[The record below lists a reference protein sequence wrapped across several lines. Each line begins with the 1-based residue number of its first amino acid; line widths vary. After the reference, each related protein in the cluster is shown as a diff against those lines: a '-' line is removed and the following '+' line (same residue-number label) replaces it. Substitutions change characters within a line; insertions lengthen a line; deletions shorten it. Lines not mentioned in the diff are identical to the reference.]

1 MKKTLS
7 IIGLGAG
14 MLAALSSCSS
24 VPNEDTLG
32 DYEEAMP
39 MSELAVGDSELP
51 PWVLEGDDSYQ
62 IPAGDRTP
70 EADRN
75 HFATPEPGEE
85 LTVSNGIASQN
96 QPAIAA
102 HDDTVVDSHVAD
114 DFDPYAM
121 PETEPTT
128 ATVATPVIEGAPVAA
143 APATPR
149 PKVTTTPRKPKQIA
163 QNNTR
168 KQSNKKQLAS
178 QKTKQKKIDK
188 KKVKK
193 VSEPTLV
200 VYKVRPGDNLYE
212 IAKRSNTTIAQ
223 IRKDSGIKG
232 DIIHP
237 GQTIKV
243 RFTPK
248 GYKASKKKATPTT
261 TTYEV
266 KKGDRLAKVAA
277 QHGVTT
283 AALLKANNLTMAQ
296 AGKIRPGTKITI
308 PGKTSSASKKTQKS
322 KASQKKKR
330 R

>member
-7 IIGLGAG
+7 IIGLGASV
-14 MLAALSSCSS
+14 LVALSSCSH
-24 VPNEDTLG
+24 NNGDTLG
-32 DYEEAMP
+32 YEEAMP

-70 EADRN
+70 EVDRN
-75 HFATPEPGEE
+75 HYATPEPGESMA
-85 LTVSNGIASQN
+85 VSNGITSQN
-96 QPAIAA
+96 QPAVA
-102 HDDTVVDSHVAD
+102 HDDTVVDSHVGD

-121 PETEPTT
+121 PTSAAT
-128 ATVATPVIEGAPVAA
+128 ATTQTPATATPAIPGAPQTATAATTSKAPKPVASN
-143 APATPR
+143 TKKK
-149 PKVTTTPRKPKQIA
+149 KV
-163 QNNTR
+163 
-168 KQSNKKQLAS
+168 
-178 QKTKQKKIDK
+178 DK

-193 VSEPTLV
+193 VNEPTLV

-237 GQTIKV
+237 GQIIKV

-248 GYKASKKKATPTT
+248 GYKADKKKATPTT
-261 TTYEV
+261 TTYVV
-266 KKGDRLAKVAA
+266 KKGDMLAKVAA
-277 QHGVTT
+277 RHGITT

-296 AGKIRPGTKITI
+296 AAKVRPGTKIVI
-308 PGKTSSASKKTQKS
+308 PGKTSTVSKKNTKAKS
-322 KASQKKKR
+322 SKKKSR

>member
-7 IIGLGAG
+7 IIGLGASV
-14 MLAALSSCSS
+14 LVALSSCSH
-24 VPNEDTLG
+24 NHGDTLG
-32 DYEEAMP
+32 YEEAMP

-70 EADRN
+70 EVDRN
-75 HFATPEPGEE
+75 HFATPEPGESMA
-85 LTVSNGIASQN
+85 VSNGITSQN
-96 QPAIAA
+96 QPTVA

-121 PETEPTT
+121 PT
-128 ATVATPVIEGAPVAA
+128 GAGSTA
-143 APATPR
+143 APATPGA
-149 PKVTTTPRKPKQIA
+149 PQAPVATTTPKKPRPVA
-163 QNNTR
+163 
-168 KQSNKKQLAS
+168 SNK
-178 QKTKQKKIDK
+178 KKIDK

-248 GYKASKKKATPTT
+248 GYKAGKKKATPTT
-261 TTYEV
+261 TTYVV
-266 KKGDRLAKVAA
+266 KKGDMLSKVAA
-277 QHGVTT
+277 RHGVST

-296 AGKIRPGTKITI
+296 AGKVRPGTKIVI
-308 PGKTSSASKKTQKS
+308 PGKTSTVSKKTTKAKS
-322 KASQKKKR
+322 SKKR
-330 R
+330 RR

>member
-7 IIGLGAG
+7 IIGLGAS
-14 MLAALSSCSS
+14 MLVALSSCSH
-24 VPNEDTLG
+24 NHGDTLG
-32 DYEEAMP
+32 YEEATP
-39 MSELAVGDSELP
+39 MSELAIGDSELP
-51 PWVLEGDDSYQ
+51 PWVFEGDDSYQ

-70 EADRN
+70 EVDRN
-75 HFATPEPGEE
+75 HYATPEPGESMA
-85 LTVSNGIASQN
+85 VSNGLTGQK
-96 QPAIAA
+96 QPAVA

-121 PETEPTT
+121 PTGTTT
-128 ATVATPVIEGAPVAA
+128 ATTAATPATPATPVA
-143 APATPR
+143 
-149 PKVTTTPRKPKQIA
+149 TTTPKKPKPVV
-163 QNNTR
+163 
-168 KQSNKKQLAS
+168 SNKKKAD
-178 QKTKQKKIDK
+178 T

-193 VSEPTLV
+193 VNEPTLV

-237 GQTIKV
+237 GQIIKV

-248 GYKASKKKATPTT
+248 GYKADKKKATPTT
-261 TTYEV
+261 TTYVV
-266 KKGDRLAKVAA
+266 KKGDMLAKVAA
-277 QHGVTT
+277 RHGITT

-296 AGKIRPGTKITI
+296 AAKVRPGTKIVI
-308 PGKTSSASKKTQKS
+308 PGKTSTVSKKNTKAKS
-322 KASQKKKR
+322 SKKKSR

>member
-7 IIGLGAG
+7 IIGLGAS
-14 MLAALSSCSS
+14 MLVALSSCSHR
-24 VPNEDTLG
+24 NADTLG
-32 DYEEAMP
+32 YEEAMP

-51 PWVLEGDDSYQ
+51 PWILEGDDTYQ
-62 IPAGDRTP
+62 VPAGDRTP

-75 HFATPEPGEE
+75 HYATPEPGES
-85 LTVSNGIASQN
+85 LAVSNGITSQN
-96 QPAIAA
+96 QPAVA
-102 HDDTVVDSHVAD
+102 HDDTVVDSHVAA

-121 PETEPTT
+121 P
-128 ATVATPVIEGAPVAA
+128 ATPTEAVAA
-143 APATPR
+143 TTPQANTTTTPATPR
-149 PKVTTTPRKPKQIA
+149 KTTPVASTKKP
-163 QNNTR
+163 
-168 KQSNKKQLAS
+168 SV
-178 QKTKQKKIDK
+178 DK

-243 RFTPK
+243 RFTPS
-248 GYKASKKKATPTT
+248 GYKADKNKKTETS
-261 TTYEV
+261 TTYVV
-266 KKGDRLAKVAA
+266 KKGDMLSKVAA
-277 QHGVTT
+277 NHGVSL

-308 PGKTSSASKKTQKS
+308 PGKTSTISKKSTKNTKKS
-322 KASQKKKR
+322 TKKSSKKSSKKKS
-330 R
+330 

>member
-7 IIGLGAG
+7 IIGLGASV
-14 MLAALSSCSS
+14 LVALSSCSH
-24 VPNEDTLG
+24 NNGDTLG
-32 DYEEAMP
+32 YEEAMP

-70 EADRN
+70 EVDRN
-75 HFATPEPGEE
+75 HFATPEPGESMA
-85 LTVSNGIASQN
+85 VSNGITSQN
-96 QPAIAA
+96 QPAVA
-102 HDDTVVDSHVAD
+102 HDDTVVDSHVGD

-121 PETEPTT
+121 PTG
-128 ATVATPVIEGAPVAA
+128 AAVAATPATPGTKQAPVAT
-143 APATPR
+143 ATP
-149 PKVTTTPRKPKQIA
+149 KKPKPVV
-163 QNNTR
+163 
-168 KQSNKKQLAS
+168 SNKK
-178 QKTKQKKIDK
+178 KVDK

-248 GYKASKKKATPTT
+248 GYKADKKKATPTT
-261 TTYEV
+261 TTYIV
-266 KKGDRLAKVAA
+266 KKGDMLSKVAA
-277 QHGVTT
+277 RHGVTT

-296 AGKIRPGTKITI
+296 AGKVRPGTKIVI
-308 PGKTSSASKKTQKS
+308 PGKTSTVSKKTTKAKS
-322 KASQKKKR
+322 SKKSR

>member
-7 IIGLGAG
+7 IIGLGASV
-14 MLAALSSCSS
+14 LVALSSCSHY
-24 VPNEDTLG
+24 NGDTLG
-32 DYEEAMP
+32 YEEAIP
-39 MSELAVGDSELP
+39 MSEVGDSELP

-62 IPAGDRTP
+62 VPAGDRTP
-70 EADRN
+70 EVDRN
-75 HFATPEPGEE
+75 HFATPEPGESMA
-85 LTVSNGIASQN
+85 VSNGITSQN
-96 QPAIAA
+96 QPAVA

-121 PETEPTT
+121 PNGT
-128 ATVATPVIEGAPVAA
+128 AA
-143 APATPR
+143 APATPGSAQTT
-149 PKVTTTPRKPKQIA
+149 VATTTPKKPKPVA
-163 QNNTR
+163 STR
-168 KQSNKKQLAS
+168 
-178 QKTKQKKIDK
+178 KKIDK

-261 TTYEV
+261 TTYVV
-266 KKGDRLAKVAA
+266 KKGDMLSKVAA
-277 QHGVTT
+277 RHGVSL
-283 AALLKANNLTMAQ
+283 AALLKANNMTMAQ
-296 AGKIRPGTKITI
+296 ASKVRPGTKITI
-308 PGKTSSASKKTQKS
+308 PGKTSTVSKKSTNTR
-322 KASQKKKR
+322 KKR
-330 R
+330 RR

>member
-7 IIGLGAG
+7 IIGLGASV
-14 MLAALSSCSS
+14 LVALSSCSHY
-24 VPNEDTLG
+24 NDDTLG
-32 DYEEAMP
+32 YEEAMP

-70 EADRN
+70 EVDRN
-75 HFATPEPGEE
+75 HFATPEPGESMA
-85 LTVSNGIASQN
+85 VSNGITSQN
-96 QPAIAA
+96 QPAVA

-121 PETEPTT
+121 PTG
-128 ATVATPVIEGAPVAA
+128 ATGATGAATPATPGTTQAPVAA
-143 APATPR
+143 
-149 PKVTTTPRKPKQIA
+149 TTPKKPKPIA
-163 QNNTR
+163 
-168 KQSNKKQLAS
+168 SNK
-178 QKTKQKKIDK
+178 KKIDK

-212 IAKRSNTTIAQ
+212 IAKRSNTSIAQ

-248 GYKASKKKATPTT
+248 GYKAGKKKSTPTT
-261 TTYEV
+261 TTYIV
-266 KKGDRLAKVAA
+266 KKGDMLSKVAA
-277 QHGVTT
+277 RHGVTT

-296 AGKIRPGTKITI
+296 AAKVRPGTKLVI
-308 PGKTSSASKKTQKS
+308 PGKTSTVSKKTS
-322 KASQKKKR
+322 TKKR
-330 R
+330 RR

>member
-14 MLAALSSCSS
+14 MLAALSSCSHHG
-24 VPNEDTLG
+24 DTLG
-32 DYEEAMP
+32 YEEAMP
-39 MSELAVGDSELP
+39 MSEMAVGDGELP
-51 PWVLEGDDSYQ
+51 PWVLEGDDTYQ

-70 EADRN
+70 EVDRN
-75 HFATPEPGEE
+75 HFATPEPGES
-85 LTVSNGIASQN
+85 LAVSNGLSSQN
-96 QPAIAA
+96 QPALV
-102 HDDTVVDSHVAD
+102 HDDTVVDSRVPD

-121 PETEPTT
+121 PTTPTGTVATAATQQPTT
-128 ATVATPVIEGAPVAA
+128 AAAT
-143 APATPR
+143 AT
-149 PKVTTTPRKPKQIA
+149 VTTTTAKPKPAIA
-163 QNNTR
+163 STATT
-168 KQSNKKQLAS
+168 KKP
-178 QKTKQKKIDK
+178 KVDK

-248 GYKASKKKATPTT
+248 GYKADKKKETETS
-261 TTYEV
+261 TTYVV
-266 KKGDRLAKVAA
+266 KKGDMLSKVAA
-277 QHGVTT
+277 KHGVSL

-308 PGKTSSASKKTQKS
+308 PGKSSTVSKKTTKNKTKS
-322 KASQKKKR
+322 SKR

>member
-1 MKKTLS
+1 MRKTLS
-7 IIGLGAG
+7 TIGLGAG
-14 MLAALSSCSS
+14 LLVALSSCSHR
-24 VPNEDTLG
+24 NADTLG
-32 DYEEAMP
+32 YEEAMP
-39 MSELAVGDSELP
+39 MSEIAVGDSELP

-70 EADRN
+70 EVHDRN
-75 HFATPEPGEE
+75 HYATPEPGES
-85 LTVSNGIASQN
+85 LAVSNGPTSQN
-96 QPAIAA
+96 QPAIA
-102 HDDTVVDSHVAD
+102 HDDTVVDSHVSD
-114 DFDPYAM
+114 DFDPYAL
-121 PETEPTT
+121 PSTPATSST
-128 ATVATPVIEGAPVAA
+128 AAA
-143 APATPR
+143 APATPQQS
-149 PKVTTTPRKPKQIA
+149 VATATTPKAPKPVA
-163 QNNTR
+163 A
-168 KQSNKKQLAS
+168 NKKTS
-178 QKTKQKKIDK
+178 SKKVDK

-248 GYKASKKKATPTT
+248 GYKADKKKATPTT
-261 TTYEV
+261 TTYVV
-266 KKGDRLAKVAA
+266 KKGDMLSKVAA
-277 QHGVTT
+277 RYGVTT

-296 AGKIRPGTKITI
+296 AGKVRPGTKIVI
-308 PGKTSSASKKTQKS
+308 PGKTSTVSKSKKTS
-322 KASQKKKR
+322 GKR

>member
-7 IIGLGAG
+7 IIGLGASV
-14 MLAALSSCSS
+14 LVALSSCSH
-24 VPNEDTLG
+24 NHGDTLG
-32 DYEEAMP
+32 YEEAMP
-39 MSELAVGDSELP
+39 ISELAVGDSELP

-70 EADRN
+70 EVDRN
-75 HFATPEPGEE
+75 HFATPEPGESMA
-85 LTVSNGIASQN
+85 VSNGITSQN
-96 QPAIAA
+96 QPAVA

-121 PETEPTT
+121 PT
-128 ATVATPVIEGAPVAA
+128 GAGSTA
-143 APATPR
+143 APATPGA
-149 PKVTTTPRKPKQIA
+149 PQAPVATTTPKKPRPVA
-163 QNNTR
+163 
-168 KQSNKKQLAS
+168 SNK
-178 QKTKQKKIDK
+178 KKIDK

-248 GYKASKKKATPTT
+248 GYKAGKKKATPTT
-261 TTYEV
+261 TSYVV
-266 KKGDRLAKVAA
+266 KKGDMLSKVAA
-277 QHGVTT
+277 RHGVST

-296 AGKIRPGTKITI
+296 AGKVRPGTKIVI
-308 PGKTSSASKKTQKS
+308 PGKTSTVSKKTTKAKS
-322 KASQKKKR
+322 SKKR
-330 R
+330 RR

>member
-7 IIGLGAG
+7 IIGLGASV
-14 MLAALSSCSS
+14 LVALSSCSH
-24 VPNEDTLG
+24 NNGDTLG
-32 DYEEAMP
+32 YEEAMP

-70 EADRN
+70 EVDRN
-75 HFATPEPGEE
+75 HYATPEPGESMA
-85 LTVSNGIASQN
+85 VSNGITSQN
-96 QPAIAA
+96 QPAVA
-102 HDDTVVDSHVAD
+102 HDDTVVDSHVGD

-121 PETEPTT
+121 PTSAAT
-128 ATVATPVIEGAPVAA
+128 ATTQTPATATPAIPGAPQTATAATTSKAPKPVAS
-143 APATPR
+143 
-149 PKVTTTPRKPKQIA
+149 
-163 QNNTR
+163 NT
-168 KQSNKKQLAS
+168 KK
-178 QKTKQKKIDK
+178 KKIDK

-193 VSEPTLV
+193 VNEPTLV

-237 GQTIKV
+237 GQIIKV

-248 GYKASKKKATPTT
+248 GYKADKKKATPTT
-261 TTYEV
+261 TTYVV
-266 KKGDRLAKVAA
+266 KKGDMLAKVAA
-277 QHGVTT
+277 RHGITT

-296 AGKIRPGTKITI
+296 ASKVRPGTKIVI
-308 PGKTSSASKKTQKS
+308 PGKTSTVSKKTTKAKS
-322 KASQKKKR
+322 SKKKSR

>member
-1 MKKTLS
+1 MKKTLT

-14 MLAALSSCSS
+14 MLAALSSCSH
-24 VPNEDTLG
+24 NNGDTLG
-32 DYEEAMP
+32 YEEAMP

-70 EADRN
+70 EVDRN
-75 HFATPEPGEE
+75 HYATPEPGES
-85 LTVSNGIASQN
+85 LSVSDGITSQN
-96 QPAIAA
+96 QPAIA
-102 HDDTVVDSHVAD
+102 HDDTVVDSHVSD
-114 DFDPYAM
+114 DYDPYA
-121 PETEPTT
+121 TPTGTTSAPQAT
-128 ATVATPVIEGAPVAA
+128 ATSHTPVAVAPQTTSQ
-143 APATPR
+143 PA
-149 PKVTTTPRKPKQIA
+149 
-163 QNNTR
+163 
-168 KQSNKKQLAS
+168 
-178 QKTKQKKIDK
+178 KQKKTKPVASTTKAQKKKVDK

-248 GYKASKKKATPTT
+248 GYKAGKKKATPTT
-261 TTYEV
+261 TTYVV
-266 KKGDRLAKVAA
+266 KKGDMLAKVAA
-277 QHGVTT
+277 RHGVSL
-283 AALLKANNLTMAQ
+283 AALLKANNMTMAQ
-296 AGKIRPGTKITI
+296 ASKVRPGDKLTI
-308 PGKTSSASKKTQKS
+308 PGKTSTVSKKTNKNKKTS
-322 KASQKKKR
+322 KKR
-330 R
+330 RR

>member
-14 MLAALSSCSS
+14 MLAALSSCTHRG
-24 VPNEDTLG
+24 DTLG
-32 DYEEAMP
+32 YEEAMP
-39 MSELAVGDSELP
+39 MSELAIGDSELP

-70 EADRN
+70 EVDRN
-75 HFATPEPGEE
+75 QFATPEPGESMA
-85 LTVSNGIASQN
+85 VSNGLTRQN
-96 QPAIAA
+96 QPALA
-102 HDDTVVDSHVAD
+102 HDDTVVDSHVGA

-121 PETEPTT
+121 PDTPTGAVAGT
-128 ATVATPVIEGAPVAA
+128 STGTSTPVAT
-143 APATPR
+143 
-149 PKVTTTPRKPKQIA
+149 TTKPKQPAIA
-163 QNNTR
+163 STT
-168 KQSNKKQLAS
+168 KPKK
-178 QKTKQKKIDK
+178 DN

-193 VSEPTLV
+193 VNEPTLV

-232 DIIHP
+232 DLIHP
-237 GQTIKV
+237 GDIIKV

-248 GYKASKKKATPTT
+248 GYKADKNKATPTT
-261 TTYEV
+261 TTYVV
-266 KKGDRLAKVAA
+266 KKGDMLSKVAA
-277 QHGVTT
+277 KHGVSL

-308 PGKTSSASKKTQKS
+308 PGKTSTVSKKTN
-322 KASQKKKR
+322 KAKNTKR

>member
-14 MLAALSSCSS
+14 MLAALSSCSHHG
-24 VPNEDTLG
+24 DTLG
-32 DYEEAMP
+32 YEEAMP
-39 MSELAVGDSELP
+39 MSEMAVGDGELP
-51 PWVLEGDDSYQ
+51 PWVLEGDDTYQ

-70 EADRN
+70 EVDRN
-75 HFATPEPGEE
+75 HFATPEPGESMA
-85 LTVSNGIASQN
+85 VSNGLARQN
-96 QPAIAA
+96 QPALA
-102 HDDTVVDSHVAD
+102 HDDTVVDSRVPD

-121 PETEPTT
+121 PSTPTGTVATATTQQTTTT
-128 ATVATPVIEGAPVAA
+128 ATNATATTTAKPK
-143 APATPR
+143 PAIASTTTTKK
-149 PKVTTTPRKPKQIA
+149 PKV
-163 QNNTR
+163 
-168 KQSNKKQLAS
+168 
-178 QKTKQKKIDK
+178 DK

-248 GYKASKKKATPTT
+248 GYKADKNKKTETS
-261 TTYEV
+261 TTYVV
-266 KKGDRLAKVAA
+266 KKGDMLSKVAA
-277 QHGVTT
+277 KHGVSL

-308 PGKTSSASKKTQKS
+308 PGKTSTVSKKTNQS
-322 KASQKKKR
+322 KPNSKKR

>member
-7 IIGLGAG
+7 IIGLGASV
-14 MLAALSSCSS
+14 LVALSSCSH
-24 VPNEDTLG
+24 NNGDTLG
-32 DYEEAMP
+32 YEEAMP

-70 EADRN
+70 EVDRN
-75 HFATPEPGEE
+75 HFATPEPGESMA
-85 LTVSNGIASQN
+85 VSNGITSQN
-96 QPAIAA
+96 QPAVA

-121 PETEPTT
+121 PTGATGT
-128 ATVATPVIEGAPVAA
+128 ATPATPGTTQAPVAA
-143 APATPR
+143 ATP
-149 PKVTTTPRKPKQIA
+149 KKPKPI
-163 QNNTR
+163 T
-168 KQSNKKQLAS
+168 SNKK
-178 QKTKQKKIDK
+178 KIDR

-212 IAKRSNTTIAQ
+212 IAKRSNTSIAQ

-248 GYKASKKKATPTT
+248 GYKAGKKKSTPTT
-261 TTYEV
+261 TTYIV
-266 KKGDRLAKVAA
+266 KKGDMLSKVAA
-277 QHGVTT
+277 RHGVTT

-296 AGKIRPGTKITI
+296 AAKVRPGTKLVI
-308 PGKTSSASKKTQKS
+308 PGKTSTVSKKTS
-322 KASQKKKR
+322 TKKR
-330 R
+330 RR

>member
-1 MKKTLS
+1 
-7 IIGLGAG
+7 
-14 MLAALSSCSS
+14 MLAALSSCSHS
-24 VPNEDTLG
+24 GDTLG
-32 DYEEAMP
+32 YEEAMP
-39 MSELAVGDSELP
+39 MSEMAVGDGELP
-51 PWVLEGDDSYQ
+51 PWVLEGDDTYQ

-70 EADRN
+70 EVDRN
-75 HFATPEPGEE
+75 HYATPEPGESMA
-85 LTVSNGIASQN
+85 VSNGLARQN
-96 QPAIAA
+96 QPALA
-102 HDDTVVDSHVAD
+102 HDDTVVDSRVPD

-121 PETEPTT
+121 PSTPTGTVATATTQQTTTT
-128 ATVATPVIEGAPVAA
+128 ATNATATTTAKPK
-143 APATPR
+143 PAIASTTTTKK
-149 PKVTTTPRKPKQIA
+149 PKV
-163 QNNTR
+163 
-168 KQSNKKQLAS
+168 
-178 QKTKQKKIDK
+178 DK

-248 GYKASKKKATPTT
+248 GYKADKNKKTETS
-261 TTYEV
+261 TTYVV
-266 KKGDRLAKVAA
+266 KKGDMLSKVAA
-277 QHGVTT
+277 KHGVSL

-308 PGKTSSASKKTQKS
+308 PGKTSTVSKKTTQS
-322 KASQKKKR
+322 KAKSKKR

>member
-1 MKKTLS
+1 
-7 IIGLGAG
+7 
-14 MLAALSSCSS
+14 MLAVLSSCSGFRNS
-24 VPNEDTLG
+24 DTLG
-32 DYEEAMP
+32 YEEAMP

-70 EADRN
+70 EVDRN
-75 HFATPEPGEE
+75 HYATPEPGESMA
-85 LTVSNGIASQN
+85 VSNGISSQN
-96 QPAIAA
+96 QPAVA

-121 PETEPTT
+121 PANTGVATT
-128 ATVATPVIEGAPVAA
+128 ATTTTSPATTPSAPAKKPVRVAA
-143 APATPR
+143 NT
-149 PKVTTTPRKPKQIA
+149 KKKPV
-163 QNNTR
+163 
-168 KQSNKKQLAS
+168 
-178 QKTKQKKIDK
+178 DK

-248 GYKASKKKATPTT
+248 GYKADKKKETSTS
-261 TTYEV
+261 TTYVV
-266 KKGDRLAKVAA
+266 KKGDMLSKVAA
-277 QHGVTT
+277 SHGVTL
-283 AALLKANNLTMAQ
+283 ASLLKANNLTMAQ

-308 PGKTSSASKKTQKS
+308 PGKTSTVSKKTEKKS
-322 KASQKKKR
+322 KKSSKKKSR
-330 R
+330 

>member
-1 MKKTLS
+1 
-7 IIGLGAG
+7 
-14 MLAALSSCSS
+14 MLAVLSSCSGFRNS
-24 VPNEDTLG
+24 DTLG
-32 DYEEAMP
+32 YEEAMP

-70 EADRN
+70 EVDRN
-75 HFATPEPGEE
+75 HYATPEPGESMA
-85 LTVSNGIASQN
+85 VSNGISSQN
-96 QPAIAA
+96 QPAVA

-114 DFDPYAM
+114 DFNPYAM
-121 PETEPTT
+121 PADTGVATT
-128 ATVATPVIEGAPVAA
+128 ATTSTSPATTPSAPAKKPVRVAA
-143 APATPR
+143 NT
-149 PKVTTTPRKPKQIA
+149 KKKPV
-163 QNNTR
+163 
-168 KQSNKKQLAS
+168 
-178 QKTKQKKIDK
+178 DK

-248 GYKASKKKATPTT
+248 GYKADKKKETSTS
-261 TTYEV
+261 TTYVV
-266 KKGDRLAKVAA
+266 KKGDMLSKVAA
-277 QHGVTT
+277 SHGVTL
-283 AALLKANNLTMAQ
+283 ASLLKANNLTMAQ

-308 PGKTSSASKKTQKS
+308 PGKTSTVSKKTEKKS
-322 KASQKKKR
+322 KKSSKKKSR
-330 R
+330 

>member
-1 MKKTLS
+1 MRKTLS
-7 IIGLGAG
+7 TIGLGAG
-14 MLAALSSCSS
+14 LLVALSSCSHR
-24 VPNEDTLG
+24 NADTLG
-32 DYEEAMP
+32 YEEAMP
-39 MSELAVGDSELP
+39 MSEIAVGDSELP

-70 EADRN
+70 EVHDRN
-75 HFATPEPGEE
+75 HYATPEPGESMA
-85 LTVSNGIASQN
+85 VSNGPTSQN
-96 QPAIAA
+96 QPAIA
-102 HDDTVVDSHVAD
+102 HDDTVVDSHVSD
-114 DFDPYAM
+114 DFDPYAL
-121 PETEPTT
+121 PSTP
-128 ATVATPVIEGAPVAA
+128 ATSSTAA
-143 APATPR
+143 APATPQQS
-149 PKVTTTPRKPKQIA
+149 VATATTPKAPKPVA
-163 QNNTR
+163 A
-168 KQSNKKQLAS
+168 NKKTS
-178 QKTKQKKIDK
+178 SKKVDK

-248 GYKASKKKATPTT
+248 GYKADKKKATPTT
-261 TTYEV
+261 TTYVV
-266 KKGDRLAKVAA
+266 KKGDMLSKVAA
-277 QHGVTT
+277 RYGVTT

-296 AGKIRPGTKITI
+296 AGKVRPGTKIVI
-308 PGKTSSASKKTQKS
+308 PGKTSTVSKSKKTS
-322 KASQKKKR
+322 GKR